1 MRGAILHGYPFW
13 LLRGSDLVSTRLFSK
28 RIGPGCTFFSRKP
41 SNKWFSSNF
50 DPYPAG
56 LHPGFSNEAMWW
68 SCPMA
73 LCGCTTSEAPDG
85 SLMATKTSK
94 NQGVQKWPEY
104 APVIL
109 QIIHSILLYIYMDIS
124 WYMIYQY
131 MHIQFYLAFPLRRPW
146 WFAQWGHPD
155 ADWPEM
161 PRDGRWTPLEAP
173 YEFGTTSQGG
183 LNGRNLGK
191 LATTW
196 RTRGS
201 RPTR

>member
-109 QIIHSILLYIYMDIS
+109 QIIHSILLYIYIWIYHDI
-124 WYMIYQY
+124 WYISICIYNSTL
-131 MHIQFYLAFPLRRPW
+131 HSLW
-146 WFAQWGHPD
+146 
-155 ADWPEM
+155 
-161 PRDGRWTPLEAP
+161 
-173 YEFGTTSQGG
+173 GG
-183 LNGRNLGK
+183 LDGLPNEGIQMQIGLKCPGTDVGLRWKPPMNLE
-191 LATTW
+191 
-196 RTRGS
+196 
-201 RPTR
+201 RPPKVGWMAET